1 MYPDD
6 DDSQTKGQVVRA
18 KQVSKRGRINQAPMR
33 TEPEPPT
40 EQVATTI
47 ENLQNQLTRA
57 QELNHQELLNLEEA
71 LRPYLPYSFFEDKI
85 EKAEGGEPAVGFHSD
100 VWSPLVR
107 AYDNHVDEAE
117 RLGKRL
123 AYIIKHIV
131 R

>member
-18 KQVSKRGRINQAPMR
+18 KQVSKRGRVNQAPMR

-71 LRPYLPYSFFEDKI
+71 LRPYLPYSFFEEKT
-85 EKAEGGEPAVGFHSD
+85 EKAEGDPVSGFHSD
-100 VWSPLVR
+100 VWSPIVR
-107 AYDNHVDEAE
+107 AYSDHVDEAE